1 MNVRENIYSP
11 FHVTYP
17 VLQRNC
23 KYISSSFFGRVGGGG
38 WGARGKVYSNLKRST
53 LIKDTD
59 PPFRDLDDNQIEEL
73 PPGVFDNNTELAI
86 L

>member
-1 MNVRENIYSP
+1 M
-11 FHVTYP
+11 
-17 VLQRNC
+17 
-23 KYISSSFFGRVGGGG
+23 KGWGGGG
-38 WGARGKVYSNLKRST
+38 EWGARGKEYSNLKRST
-53 LIKDTD
+53 LIKDTV